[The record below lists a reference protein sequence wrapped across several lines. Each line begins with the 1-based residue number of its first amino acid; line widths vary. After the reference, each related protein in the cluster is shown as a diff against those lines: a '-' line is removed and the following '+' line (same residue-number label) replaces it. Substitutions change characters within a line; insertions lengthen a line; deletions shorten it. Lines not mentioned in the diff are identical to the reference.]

1 MNKGDAMS
9 SILDL
14 LKAFAGICKTR
25 PLDQGFWKIRGS
37 EVTIDLK
44 DIPELQKTDGAVYL
58 KGQTLSV
65 PILVVKRQD
74 NDYLCV
80 ENRCTHMG
88 RKLDPEP
95 GGKTLRCCSVS
106 HSMFDD
112 RGNKLTGPAKGPVKV
127 YPSREIDG
135 KLVIDLT

>member
-1 MNKGDAMS
+1 MS
-9 SILDL
+9 RILDL
-14 LKAFAGICKTR
+14 LKAFAGICKTQ
-25 PLDQGFWKIRGS
+25 PLDQGFWQVRGS
-37 EVTIDLK
+37 EVTIDVRN
-44 DIPELQKTDGAVYL
+44 IPELQKADGAVFL

-65 PILVVKRQD
+65 PILVVRRQD
-74 NDYLCV
+74 DSYLCV

-95 GGKTLRCCSVS
+95 GGKLLRCCSVS
-106 HSMFDD
+106 HATYDD
-112 RGNKLTGPAKGPVKV
+112 QGNKLTGPAKGPVKV

>member
-14 LKAFAGICKTR
+14 LKAVAGICKTQ
-25 PLDQGFWKIRGS
+25 PLDQGLWNVRGS
-37 EVTIDLK
+37 EITIDVK
-44 DIPELQKTDGAVYL
+44 NIPELQKSDGAVYL

-65 PILVVKRQD
+65 PVLVVRRQD
-74 NDYLCV
+74 NSYLCV

-95 GGKTLRCCSVS
+95 GGILRCCSVS
-106 HSMFDD
+106 HATYDD
-112 RGNKLTGPAKGPVKV
+112 QGNKLTGPAKGPVRI
-127 YPSREIDG
+127 YRSREIDG